1 MEQDSMWNVYI
12 VLKILWFFLLTHF
25 YFQFSLQLLSYILHS
40 VFPVQLEIFPHLP
53 RTRSSSYQIC
63 SLLTKHLWPE
73 TWQANGNTRSG
84 NREPKTITYYLKS
97 CMEWWILSCLIL
109 NISGEIHILPGCY
122 SHMAIRT
129 IHPAKQR
136 EPTSVRLVV
145 VLSSLVK
152 NVA

>member
-12 VLKILWFFLLTHF
+12 VLKKTMILFWFLSFF
-25 YFQFSLQLLSYILHS
+25 AFFSHIYS
-40 VFPVQLEIFPHLP
+40 VPHTIRNISTFPN

-145 VLSSLVK
+145 VVSSLVK